1 MKFQTLCS
9 GSKGN
14 CAVLTTG
21 GTTVLIDLGMSV
33 PALERALEERK
44 TKPEKIDA
52 VFITHEHTDHILG
65 LDAFSKKYGKKVFV
79 HEKGFL
85 ETAKKLY
92 WTNRYLT
99 SFDSAPFV
107 FKDLKVSSF
116 RCQHDSAYC
125 CGYRFDDG
133 KAAIATVTDLG
144 KTDGLAAFVEG
155 CGLVLLESNHD
166 TEMLRNSDYPYILKN
181 RIGGSSGH
189 LSNEQAADA
198 AVKMAKQGVRRILL
212 GHLSENNNTPET
224 AFHAV
229 AEELEKNGLT
239 EGVDVIVDVVG
250 QWEPSKV
257 YNVEQ

>member
-14 CAVLTTG
+14 CAVLTG
-21 GTTVLIDLGMSV
+21 GGATVLIDLGMSV
-33 PALERALEERK
+33 PALEKALGERNI
-44 TKPEKIDA
+44 KPEKIDA
-52 VFITHEHTDHILG
+52 VFITHEHTDHISG

-92 WTNRYLT
+92 WTNHRLT
-99 SFDSAPFV
+99 SFGDGSFA
-107 FKDLKVSSF
+107 FKGLTVSSF
-116 RCQHDSAYC
+116 RCPHDSAYC

-133 KAAIATVTDLG
+133 TASVATATDLG
-144 KTDGLAAFVEG
+144 RADGLASFVKG

-166 TEMLRNSDYPYILKN
+166 PEMLRKGDYPYMLKK
-181 RIGGSSGH
+181 RVGGGSGH
-189 LSNEQAADA
+189 LSNEQAAGA
-198 AVKMAKQGVRRILL
+198 AVEMAKHGVRRILL

-229 AEELEKNGLT
+229 VQQLEKNGFT

-250 QWEPSKV
+250 QWKPSEV
-257 YNVEQ
+257 YNVE

>member
-14 CAVLTTG
+14 CAVLTG
-21 GTTVLIDLGMSV
+21 GGATVLIDLGMSV
-33 PALERALEERK
+33 PALEKALGERNI
-44 TKPEKIDA
+44 KPEKIDA
-52 VFITHEHTDHILG
+52 VFITHEHTDHISG

-92 WTNRYLT
+92 WTNHRLT
-99 SFDSAPFV
+99 SFGDGSFA
-107 FKDLKVSSF
+107 FKGLTVSSF
-116 RCQHDSAYC
+116 RCPHDSAYC

-133 KAAIATVTDLG
+133 TASVATATDLG
-144 KTDGLAAFVEG
+144 RADGLASFVKG

-166 TEMLRNSDYPYILKN
+166 PEMLRKGDYPYMLKK
-181 RIGGSSGH
+181 RVGGGSGH
-189 LSNEQAADA
+189 LSNEQAAGA
-198 AVKMAKQGVRRILL
+198 AVEMAKQGVRRILL

-229 AEELEKNGLT
+229 VQQLEKNGFT
-239 EGVDVIVDVVG
+239 EGADVIVDVVG
-250 QWEPSKV
+250 QWKPSEV
-257 YNVEQ
+257 YNVE